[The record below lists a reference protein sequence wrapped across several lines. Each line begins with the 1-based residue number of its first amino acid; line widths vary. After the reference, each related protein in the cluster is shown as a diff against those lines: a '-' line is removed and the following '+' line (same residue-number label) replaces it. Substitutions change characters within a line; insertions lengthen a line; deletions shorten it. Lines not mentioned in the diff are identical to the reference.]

1 MCTLLA
7 PLCIHFVNKHVYHCF
22 QEVEDDSLRCW
33 CHCPSSFNPFGPQT
47 LRKTRNEDVGG
58 EPGHTVRNHRFK
70 DPVSSHWEDIST
82 LPELFEISCK
92 NHSYRFS
99 LGTRRLIAR
108 EVETSKDGKVF
119 EKLHLIG
126 HKSEERV
133 AIFADMREEWF
144 IPLQGCFRRNVT
156 VVTIYSSLGEEALC
170 HSLNEVSFFAS
181 LLYMLIVFTATHKQ
195 EIESYIVSTEGA
207 LSIFLSLLQYEA
219 AKKKHTVNK

>member
-1 MCTLLA
+1 MIPYAAGVIVPLALTLL
-7 PLCIHFVNKHVYHCF
+7 
-22 QEVEDDSLRCW
+22 
-33 CHCPSSFNPFGPQT
+33 
-47 LRKTRNEDVGG
+47 
-58 EPGHTVRNHRFK
+58 VRNAKK
-70 DPVSSHWEDIST
+70 DEKRGRRWRA
-82 LPELFEISCK
+82 
-92 NHSYRFS
+92 SYRFS

-144 IPLQGCFRRNVT
+144 IPLQGCFSRNVT

-181 LLYMLIVFTATHKQ
+181 LLCLAI
-195 EIESYIVSTEGA
+195 
-207 LSIFLSLLQYEA
+207 
-219 AKKKHTVNK
+219 

>member
-1 MCTLLA
+1 MIPYAAGVIVPLALTLL
-7 PLCIHFVNKHVYHCF
+7 
-22 QEVEDDSLRCW
+22 
-33 CHCPSSFNPFGPQT
+33 
-47 LRKTRNEDVGG
+47 
-58 EPGHTVRNHRFK
+58 VRNAKK
-70 DPVSSHWEDIST
+70 DEKRGRRWRARSYQ
-82 LPELFEISCK
+82 LFEISCK

-99 LGTRRLIAR
+99 LGTRRLIAG

-144 IPLQGCFRRNVT
+144 ILLQGYFRRNVT

-181 LLYMLIVFTATHKQ
+181 LLCLAI
-195 EIESYIVSTEGA
+195 
-207 LSIFLSLLQYEA
+207 
-219 AKKKHTVNK
+219 